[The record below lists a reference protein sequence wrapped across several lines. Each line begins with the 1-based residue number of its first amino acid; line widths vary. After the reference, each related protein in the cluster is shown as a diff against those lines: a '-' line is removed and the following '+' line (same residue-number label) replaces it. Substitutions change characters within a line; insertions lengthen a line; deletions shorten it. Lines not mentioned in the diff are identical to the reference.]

1 MLRHHAT
8 LGGELRRIG
17 RIVEQDLTVFFYKLV
32 SGNRYRSR
40 RLADLKEVPE
50 RGPFLAKL
58 VSDRHTEVLSA
69 ALDELEAG

>member
-1 MLRHHAT
+1 MAPAS
-8 LGGELRRIG
+8 GERWMNDGYRLDAI
-17 RIVEQDLTVFFYKLV
+17 EQDLIVFFYKLV
-32 SGNRYRSR
+32 LGNRYRSR
-40 RLADLKEVPE
+40 LLADLKEVPE